1 MNKKIFKIKT
11 CRGIEKFVEISS
23 CVDGETKL
31 YLLESVEYGECVPAI
46 IVREKKICHIMSKN
60 TTGLI
65 VYMTGY
71 KKIKYD

>member
-46 IVREKKICHIMSKN
+46 IVREKKDLSYY
-60 TTGLI
+60 
-65 VYMTGY
+65 VEE
-71 KKIKYD
+71 YDWLDSLYDWLQENQI